1 MRLCSAHRLEVL
13 GRGSTRYDC
22 EQSGTA
28 AAVSECEDG
37 WAVVY
42 FGSGAFGAFT
52 YVRLSS
58 DCRHSLPVRLAVVSG
73 LCLLRLRALLLAQRI
88 AYHICTAMHHEVAN
102 VSQCS
107 RCGCSRN

>member
-1 MRLCSAHRLEVL
+1 ML
-13 GRGSTRYDC
+13 GRGSTRYD
-22 EQSGTA
+22 EQSGTGSA
-28 AAVSECEDG
+28 HECEDG

-52 YVRLSS
+52 YVSLAPLS
-58 DCRHSLPVRLAVVSG
+58 ATVVSG
-73 LCLLRLRALLLAQRI
+73 LCLLGLRACLLAQCI
-88 AYHICTAMHHEVAN
+88 AHHLCTAVHHEVAN